1 MNDKSYRLL
10 TISQLSDDCLTT
22 AWWLS
27 DNCLMT
33 HWTLPDDC
41 LKTSWWLPDNC
52 LMTAWWLPDKCLTT
66 AWCLLD
72 YRCVTTTVW
81 QPPCDNHWVITAVW
95 QPTCNN
101 HRATTTMRQ
110 PLSERPPLVM
120 TPVWEILCNDHSAMT
135 TVYNASPKQWGLFGQ
150 LRRRGGIKVSHFRIM
165 VSGGL
170 NFHSS
175 YTNSTSYESW
185 HIQLNFETLVRS
197 LRLIVW
203 PQEVTEVTEVK
214 MKKK

>member
-1 MNDKSYRLL
+1 MVSQVNKRHLLSYLEQIRMFFKLENFKPIK
-10 TISQLSDDCLTT
+10 TVQISL
-22 AWWLS
+22 
-27 DNCLMT
+27 
-33 HWTLPDDC
+33 C
-41 LKTSWWLPDNC
+41 LKKQTFKKGSQFNP
-52 LMTAWWLPDKCLTT
+52 K
-66 AWCLLD
+66 
-72 YRCVTTTVW
+72 RC
-81 QPPCDNHWVITAVW
+81 
-95 QPTCNN
+95 
-101 HRATTTMRQ
+101 
-110 PLSERPPLVM
+110 
-120 TPVWEILCNDHSAMT
+120 
-135 TVYNASPKQWGLFGQ
+135 GLFGQ

-214 MKKK
+214 MKKKIGENYKITNFWLTET

>member
-1 MNDKSYRLL
+1 MLGIQIYYKVRCFMNGILFLNALNTYRKDASSRPLIIKFPHHKILGCTTNRDVLL
-10 TISQLSDDCLTT
+10 LSTLFSISTLSAKYHTVV
-22 AWWLS
+22 
-27 DNCLMT
+27 N
-33 HWTLPDDC
+33 P
-41 LKTSWWLPDNC
+41 K
-52 LMTAWWLPDKCLTT
+52 
-66 AWCLLD
+66 
-72 YRCVTTTVW
+72 RC
-81 QPPCDNHWVITAVW
+81 
-95 QPTCNN
+95 
-101 HRATTTMRQ
+101 
-110 PLSERPPLVM
+110 
-120 TPVWEILCNDHSAMT
+120 
-135 TVYNASPKQWGLFGQ
+135 GLFGQ

-214 MKKK
+214 MKKNRRKL